1 MITCVQTFDQ
11 HCISNYFSVSIS
23 FFMFYFQPLN
33 LLYSKLLISVSFLPT
48 MTNCSSAPLWFAVY
62 HQCEW
67 LSRSLLSYISQQ
79 QSLWDS
85 PEFWQVSH
93 YPIPWDHANNVC
105 NSSSN
110 CICPHSLAKEW
121 WLSAG
126 NSLLRRSSIRTAF
139 SAMKPGGRT
148 QWDVLQHFLWNL
160 YV

>member
-1 MITCVQTFDQ
+1 MQTFDQ
-11 HCISNYFSVSIS
+11 HCKSNYFSISIS
-23 FFMFYFQPLN
+23 FFVFCSQPLN
-33 LLYSKLLISVSFLPT
+33 LLYSKLSISVSFLPT
-48 MTNCSSAPLWFAVY
+48 MTNCSSAPLRFTVY

-93 YPIPWDHANNVC
+93 YQSPWDQANNVC

-110 CICPHSLAKEW
+110 CICPRSLAKEW

-126 NSLLRRSSIRTAF
+126 NSLLWRSSICTAV
-139 SAMKPGGRT
+139 STMKPGGRK
-148 QWDVLQHFLWNL
+148 QRDVLQDFLWNL
-160 YV
+160 YI